1 VATTIEKEESRK
13 KRKKKGRIKMKVGDS
28 NNGSVEL
35 CGAIILSFNFTQ
47 ASIKP
52 IKFSRLG
59 GSQGT
64 GEALDKGT

>member
-1 VATTIEKEESRK
+1 
-13 KRKKKGRIKMKVGDS
+13 MKVGDS